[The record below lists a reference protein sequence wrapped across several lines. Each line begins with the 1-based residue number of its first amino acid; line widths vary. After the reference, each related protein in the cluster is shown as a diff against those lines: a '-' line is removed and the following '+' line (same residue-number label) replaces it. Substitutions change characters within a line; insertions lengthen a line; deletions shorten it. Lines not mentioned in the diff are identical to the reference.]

1 MTVTPST
8 TAKARFTR
16 AWPCWPW
23 LEAFAAVCG
32 LEAARGPAVSK
43 IGKVNKLRRAIWE
56 PLGLP
61 EEALAHWSAGEAADF
76 HEGGH
81 GDMTLK
87 VLAEYADTEDAQ
99 ARVLEV
105 IEETTQV
112 RWYHFDQIGRDAL
125 KASGISLEATKVA

>member
-1 MTVTPST
+1 
-8 TAKARFTR
+8 
-16 AWPCWPW
+16 
-23 LEAFAAVCG
+23 
-32 LEAARGPAVSK
+32 
-43 IGKVNKLRRAIWE
+43 
-56 PLGLP
+56 
-61 EEALAHWSAGEAADF
+61 
-76 HEGGH
+76 
-81 GDMTLK
+81 MTLK